1 MLIYLKQSLY
11 NGEIYTSWV
20 LKMTKKKTENKK
32 QKTASVKKQ
41 TQNETEENAV
51 DIETAI
57 KNASSLPEDDDLQT
71 QLEEAQQSAKNNWDK
86 VLRAQAEMENLKRRN
101 AKDLEN
107 AHKFALDGFVK
118 ALLEVK
124 DSLSM
129 GLKTAHEENATIESV
144 IEGLEMT
151 DKVFLSTMEKF
162 GVESINPENEPFN
175 PELHEAVTML
185 PMPDKKSNSVLEVVQ
200 IGFTLNGRLVRP
212 AMVIVVQ

>member
-1 MLIYLKQSLY
+1 
-11 NGEIYTSWV
+11 
-20 LKMTKKKTENKK
+20 MTKKKVQEK
-32 QKTASVKKQ
+32 
-41 TQNETEENAV
+41 TEEKV
-51 DIETAI
+51 ED
-57 KNASSLPEDDDLQT
+57 KNVEQTTTDEQADDLQT
-71 QLEEAQQSAKNNWDK
+71 QLEEAQQSAKDNWDK

-124 DSLSM
+124 DSLTM
-129 GLKTAHEENATIESV
+129 GLKTANEEKATIEHI

-162 GVESINPENEPFN
+162 GVEVINPTDEAFN
-175 PELHEAVTML
+175 PEFHEAITMV
-185 PMPDKKSNSVLEVVQ
+185 PMPDKESNSVLEVVQ

-212 AMVIVVQ
+212 AMVVVVQ